1 MTILYVL
8 DVVDFVPLAK
18 AAADNPAVNVVRRGP
33 YYEVTCHNTLTIDR
47 NATGLR
53 NALWYSSVAA
63 IQSGRITRWDKE
75 VLRIEPFAESTGAPV
90 VTSRE
95 GWKA

>member
-18 AAADNPAVNVVRRGP
+18 VAADNPDVNVMRRGP
-33 YYEVTCHNTLTIDR
+33 YYEITSDRTLVIDR

-53 NALWYSSVAA
+53 NAIWFSSVAA
-63 IQSGRITRWDKE
+63 IQRGRVARWDKE
-75 VLRIEPFAESTGAPV
+75 VLCIESSTELPR
-90 VTSRE
+90 VTSVADRE
-95 GWKA
+95 GRKI

>member
-18 AAADNPAVNVVRRGP
+18 AAADNPDVNVVRRGP
-33 YYEVTCHNTLTIDR
+33 YYEVTCHHTLEIDR

-53 NALWYSSVAA
+53 NALWFSSVAA
-63 IQSGRITRWDKE
+63 IQSGRVTRWDKE
-75 VLRIEPFAESTGAPV
+75 VLCIEPSTEWSGETV
-90 VTSRE
+90 VTNRE
-95 GWKA
+95 GRKA